1 MIQYFVAKLRFVAG
15 YAKAMESARQQSKFT
30 QVISTTQ
37 MNARFQVRRIPKLV
51 KTERIP
57 VFGGGFLA
65 STGIELRIGNSW
77 SNIKTT
83 EWWIIN
89 VTNTSGENVI
99 LQNTRYFENDFE
111 SFPRFPLWVTKKA
124 SNIDPENE
132 PGIWPFGQWN
142 QLLFWTKTERQTG
155 ETCFHIKIQST
166 IPDFKEGDFTVRQ
179 CRDKGKDLND

>member
-65 STGIELRIGNSW
+65 GTGIQLGIGNS
-77 SNIKTT
+77 
-83 EWWIIN
+83 
-89 VTNTSGENVI
+89 
-99 LQNTRYFENDFE
+99 
-111 SFPRFPLWVTKKA
+111 
-124 SNIDPENE
+124 
-132 PGIWPFGQWN
+132 
-142 QLLFWTKTERQTG
+142 
-155 ETCFHIKIQST
+155 
-166 IPDFKEGDFTVRQ
+166 
-179 CRDKGKDLND
+179 